1 MAENEYLDSSQ
12 SRRWRSAVLAL
23 QTGCDQ
29 VEIANRVKKC
39 IYKEL
44 RAIQKELPLAEMIRA
59 IDKPQELSRLFATM
73 ENGELVKD
81 FFTEAVAA
89 GGGTEEILKRFLHA
103 GLHNCVYDIPWLAA
117 AGEAVIGIT
126 QGRQLLRQA
135 EVDLQPEL
143 ARIAAKLAAKP
154 DWKPKKAAVRREPQ
168 AADETS
174 RMLSQS
180 LLGGGLR

>member
-1 MAENEYLDSSQ
+1 
-12 SRRWRSAVLAL
+12 
-23 QTGCDQ
+23 
-29 VEIANRVKKC
+29 
-39 IYKEL
+39 
-44 RAIQKELPLAEMIRA
+44 MIRA
-59 IDKPQELSRLFATM
+59 IDKPQELSLLFATV
-73 ENGELVKD
+73 EKGELVKD

-89 GGGTEEILKRFLHA
+89 GGGTEVVLKRFLHDA
-103 GLHNCVYDIPWLAA
+103 LQNCVYDIPYMAA

-126 QGRQLLRQA
+126 QGRQLVREA

-143 ARIAAKLAAKP
+143 ARIAAKLAVNP
-154 DWKPKKAAVRREPQ
+154 DWKPKKAAVRGEPQ